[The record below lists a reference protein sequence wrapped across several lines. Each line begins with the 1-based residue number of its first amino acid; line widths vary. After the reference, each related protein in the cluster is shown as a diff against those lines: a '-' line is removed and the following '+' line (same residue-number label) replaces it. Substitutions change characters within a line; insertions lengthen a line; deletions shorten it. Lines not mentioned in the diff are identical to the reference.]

1 MKRTTPVRVSA
12 AMLGTAL
19 AGLLAVPGVAF
30 AVASGPAVPGGAPAG
45 PAQSSGPTCTP
56 TTFAQAQQQVASELS
71 GRVTQLDTLMSA
83 AGDAANH
90 LTTSDRQTLQNDI
103 GAVELPGI
111 QGLQPQVQQ
120 ATTCGQLRLDAHTMV
135 VAYRVYLVMTPQ
147 THLTISVDS
156 ESSIEA
162 LLAGLEP
169 SIASAIQSAQAA
181 GKNVTAAQAA
191 DSDLQSQVT
200 AAQAATNGLSAQ
212 ILAQTPQ
219 GSPGNWQVFEAAR
232 TSAANART
240 DLNAAYADARRITAD
255 IA

>member
-1 MKRTTPVRVSA
+1 MKRTTPVRLSVA
-12 AMLGTAL
+12 VLGTAL
-19 AGLLAVPGVAF
+19 AGLLASPGVAF
-30 AVASGPAVPGGAPAG
+30 AAASGPALPGGAPAG
-45 PAQSSGPTCTP
+45 PAQSSGPSCTP
-56 TTFAQAQQQVASELS
+56 STFAQAQQQVAWELS

-83 AGDAANH
+83 AGDASNH

-103 GAVELPGI
+103 STVELPGI

-120 ATTCGQLRLDAHTMV
+120 ATTCGRLRLDAHAMV
-135 VAYRVYLVMTPQ
+135 VTYRVYLVMTPQ

-156 ESSIEA
+156 ESYIEG

-169 SIASAIQSAQAA
+169 SFTSAIQSAQAA

-191 DSDLQSQVT
+191 DSDLQSQVA
-200 AAQAATNGLSAQ
+200 AAQAATNGLSGQ

-219 GSPGNWQVFEAAR
+219 GYPGNWQVFEAAR
-232 TSAANART
+232 TNAANARNN
-240 DLNAAYADARRITAD
+240 LNAAYADAKRITAD